1 MDPIAIG
8 LVLLALV
15 VAVECRLGYHL
26 LIRNGRTLLRIDD
39 LERRLR
45 QRDSGEAPDGRT
57 AAGLPSTGLPIGFAF
72 PDFELPALPGGRVA
86 LSRWRGWPV
95 LLILVDPRSPSSL
108 EILPDLAG
116 LSLEP
121 PSNGLLPIVV
131 TTGGLDENRRLFEAH
146 GVRCPVLADGESEV
160 AILSGVAEMPAA
172 YLIGPDGTTL
182 NRLAVGPRDVRAL
195 IDGAAGRLD
204 RTGGGNPAATGAALA
219 EAPAHRP
226 SST

>member
-1 MDPIAIG
+1 MDPIPIG
-8 LVLLALV
+8 LVLLVLV
-15 VAVECRLGYHL
+15 VAVECRLGYRL

-45 QRDSGEAPDGRT
+45 QRDSSEAPDGRA
-57 AAGLPSTGLPIGFAF
+57 AAGPPSPGLPIGSAF
-72 PDFELPALPGGRVA
+72 PDFELPALPGGRMA

-116 LSLEP
+116 LSLEST
-121 PSNGLLPIVV
+121 SNGLLPIVV
-131 TTGGLDENRRLFEAH
+131 TTGGLDENRRLFEGH

-182 NRLAVGPRDVRAL
+182 NRLTVGPRDVRAL

-204 RTGGGNPAATGAALA
+204 RT
-219 EAPAHRP
+219 
-226 SST
+226 

>member
-1 MDPIAIG
+1 MDPI
-8 LVLLALV
+8 
-15 VAVECRLGYHL
+15 
-26 LIRNGRTLLRIDD
+26 
-39 LERRLR
+39 
-45 QRDSGEAPDGRT
+45 
-57 AAGLPSTGLPIGFAF
+57 PIGSAF
-72 PDFELPALPGGRVA
+72 PDFELPALPGGRMA

-116 LSLEP
+116 LSLE
-121 PSNGLLPIVV
+121 STANGPLPIVV

-182 NRLAVGPRDVRAL
+182 NGLAVGPRDVRTL
-195 IDGAAGRLD
+195 IDGAAGLLD
-204 RTGGGNPAATGAALA
+204 RT
-219 EAPAHRP
+219 
-226 SST
+226 